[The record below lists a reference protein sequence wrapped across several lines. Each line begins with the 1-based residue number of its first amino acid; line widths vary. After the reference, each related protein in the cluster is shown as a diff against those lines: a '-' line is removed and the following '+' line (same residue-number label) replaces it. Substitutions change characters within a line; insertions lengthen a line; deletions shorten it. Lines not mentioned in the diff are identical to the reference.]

1 MPITIRPLAPADHAQ
16 WLELAQA
23 YQAFYQQRVS
33 PAVFERTW
41 QRLIARDH
49 VHGLC
54 AVQGD
59 ELVGIAHYLLHASPW
74 SRDVC
79 YLEDLYVRPGVRGH
93 GVARRLIEA
102 VAAAARQARAA
113 HLYWTTHETN
123 GPARTLY
130 DKVGRNQGFIRYE
143 YALTAGD

>member
-1 MPITIRPLAPADHAQ
+1 MSITIRPLAPTDHPQ

-23 YQAFYQQRVS
+23 YQAFYQHSPS
-33 PAVFERTW
+33 PAAFERTW
-41 QRLIARDH
+41 QRLIAQDR

-54 AVQGD
+54 ATLGD

-79 YLEDLYVRPGVRGH
+79 YLEDLYVRPAVRGH

-102 VAAAARQARAA
+102 VAAAARQARAD

-123 GPARTLY
+123 SPARTLY
-130 DKVGRNQGFIRYE
+130 DKLGQYQGFIRYE
-143 YALTAGD
+143 YALQTGR